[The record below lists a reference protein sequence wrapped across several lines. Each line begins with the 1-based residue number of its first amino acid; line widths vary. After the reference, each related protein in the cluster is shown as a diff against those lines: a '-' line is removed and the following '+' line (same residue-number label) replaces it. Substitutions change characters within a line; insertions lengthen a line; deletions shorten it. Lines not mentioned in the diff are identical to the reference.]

1 MTAGAPHAHAATR
14 GVRLAQLGLAVN
26 GLLALVKLVAGVV
39 GHSQALIADA
49 TESFADL
56 FSSVV
61 VWGGVRVA
69 DRAPDAGHPFG
80 HGKAEALAAGVV
92 ALMLLGASVGIALG
106 SVREI
111 LRPDRLPAP
120 FTLAV
125 LVGVVL
131 VKEALFRIVRRGAS
145 ATGSQAVAADAWHHR
160 SDAIT
165 SLAAFIGILVALLGG
180 PGWEAADDVAAVVAS
195 GIIFFNGIQVLR
207 PAVDELMDRAPD
219 AALFD
224 RVSRAATAVP
234 GVLAIEKLRGRKH
247 GRHYFLELHV
257 QADAELSLHDAHSLG
272 HRVKA
277 AICVAEPAVRDV
289 LVHMEP
295 FRP

>member
-1 MTAGAPHAHAATR
+1 MTVVTPGTKVTTR

-26 GLLALVKLVAGVV
+26 GLLAFVKLVAGVV

-49 TESFADL
+49 TESFTDL

-61 VWGGVRVA
+61 VWGGVRIA
-69 DRAPDAGHPFG
+69 GRAPDASHPFG

-92 ALMLLGASVGIALG
+92 ALMLLGASVGIAI
-106 SVREI
+106 SAIREI
-111 LRPDRLPAP
+111 LRPQQVPAP

-131 VKEALFRIVRRGAS
+131 VKEVLFRVVRRGAV
-145 ATGSQAVAADAWHHR
+145 ATESQAVHADAWHHR

-165 SLAAFIGILVALLGG
+165 SLAAFIGISVALLGG
-180 PGWEAADDVAAVVAS
+180 PGWESADDVAAVLAS
-195 GIIFFNGIQVLR
+195 GIILYNGIQVLR

-219 AALFD
+219 SALLH
-224 RVSRAATAVP
+224 RIAGAATAVP
-234 GVLAIEKLRGRKH
+234 GVLAIEKLRGHKH
-247 GRHYFLELHV
+247 GRHYFLEIHV
-257 QADAELSLHDAHSLG
+257 QADPGLTLRDAHLLG
-272 HRVKA
+272 HQVKA
-277 AICVAEPAVRDV
+277 AISAAEPAVEDV

-295 FRP
+295 FIP

>member
-1 MTAGAPHAHAATR
+1 MTAGAPPAEAATR

-26 GLLALVKLVAGVV
+26 GLLALVKLVAGLL

-61 VWGGVRVA
+61 VWGGVRIA
-69 DRAPDAGHPFG
+69 HRAPDAGHPFG
-80 HGKAEALAAGVV
+80 HGKAEALAGGVV
-92 ALMLLGASVGIALG
+92 ALMLLGASLGIALE

-111 LRPDRLPAP
+111 LRPQQLPAP

-131 VKEALFRIVRRGAS
+131 VKEVLFRIVRRGAS
-145 ATGSQAVAADAWHHR
+145 AIGSRAVTADAWHHR

-165 SLAAFIGILVALLGG
+165 SLAAFIGISIALLGG
-180 PGWEAADDVAAVVAS
+180 PGWESADDVAALVAS
-195 GIIFFNGIQVLR
+195 GIIFYNGIQVLR

-219 AALFD
+219 AILLQ

-257 QADAELSLHDAHSLG
+257 QADAGLSLLAAHTLG
-272 HRVKA
+272 HQVKA
-277 AICVAEPAVRDV
+277 AIRGAEPAVQDV

>member
-1 MTAGAPHAHAATR
+1 MTAGAPHAEAATR
-14 GVRLAQLGLAVN
+14 GVRLAQLGLGVN
-26 GLLALVKLVAGVV
+26 GLLALVKLVAGLL

-61 VWGGVRVA
+61 VWSGVRIA
-69 DRAPDAGHPFG
+69 GRAPDAGHPFG

-92 ALMLLGASVGIALG
+92 ALMLLGASIGIAIG
-106 SVREI
+106 SVEEI
-111 LRPDRLPAP
+111 LRPHQMPAS

-131 VKEALFRIVRRGAS
+131 VKEGLFRIVRRGAT
-145 ATGSQAVAADAWHHR
+145 AIGSQAVAADAWHHR

-165 SLAAFIGILVALLGG
+165 SLAAFIGISVALLGG
-180 PGWEAADDVAAVVAS
+180 PGWEAADDVAALVAS
-195 GIIFFNGIQVLR
+195 GIIFYNGIQVLR

-219 AALFD
+219 SGLLD
-224 RVSRAATAVP
+224 RVSRAATSVA

-247 GRHYFLELHV
+247 GRHYFLEIHV
-257 QADAELSLHDAHSLG
+257 QADARLSLQDAHTLG
-272 HRVKA
+272 HEVKA
-277 AICVAEPAVRDV
+277 AICGAEPAVLDV

>member
-26 GLLALVKLVAGVV
+26 GLLALVKLVAGLV

-49 TESFADL
+49 TESFTDL
-56 FSSVV
+56 FSSAV
-61 VWGGVRVA
+61 VWGGVRIA
-69 DRAPDAGHPFG
+69 GQAPDAGHPFG
-80 HGKAEALAAGVV
+80 HGRAEALAAGVV
-92 ALMLLGASVGIALG
+92 ALLLLGASVGIALG

-111 LRPDRLPAP
+111 LGPHQAPAP

-131 VKEALFRIVRRGAS
+131 VKEALFRIVRREAS
-145 ATGSQAVAADAWHHR
+145 AIGSQAVAADAWHHR

-165 SLAAFIGILVALLGG
+165 SLAAFIGISVALLGG
-180 PGWEAADDVAAVVAS
+180 PGWEAADDLAALVAS
-195 GIIFFNGIQVLR
+195 GIIFYNGIQILR

-219 AALFD
+219 PGLLD
-224 RVSRAATAVP
+224 RVSRAAAAVP

-247 GRHYFLELHV
+247 GRHYLLELHV
-257 QADAELSLHDAHSLG
+257 QADAQLSLHDAHRLG
-272 HRVKA
+272 HEVKA
-277 AICVAEPAVRDV
+277 AILIAEPAVQDV

-295 FRP
+295 FRS